1 MTPLWNVIAMT
12 EKCNKETY
20 KRRGYEGLAPLT
32 KEVQA
37 IAKPI
42 LGTRGFAEV
51 DILSTWEDMVGKD
64 LAKGITPEKLT
75 FTANSRTNGTLHVR
89 SAGGAFAMLFEHQ
102 KARVIER
109 INGFFGYPAV
119 SAIKIRQGA
128 LKLSLQVNTLKR
140 SLTAR
145 EEKELQAR
153 VAIIQDPE
161 LREQAYR
168 LGKEILIKKTAS

>member
-1 MTPLWNVIAMT
+1 MT
-12 EKCNKETY
+12 EKCKKEEFQ
-20 KRRGYEGLAPLT
+20 RRSYEGLAPLT

-51 DILSTWEDMVGKD
+51 DILSSWEDMVGRD
-64 LAKGITPEKLT
+64 LAKGVIPEKLT
-75 FTANSRTNGTLHVR
+75 FTANTRTNGTLHVR

-102 KARVIER
+102 KSRVIER

-128 LKLSLQVNTLKR
+128 LKLSAQNNPIKR
-140 SLTAR
+140 SLSSK

-153 VAIIQDPE
+153 IASISDPE

-168 LGKEILIKKTAS
+168 IGKEILLKNTP

>member
-1 MTPLWNVIAMT
+1 MIPLWNGIAMT
-12 EKCNKETY
+12 EKCKKEEF

-51 DILSTWEDMVGKD
+51 DILSAWEDMIGKD

-75 FTANSRTNGTLHVR
+75 FTANTRTNGTLHVR

-102 KARVIER
+102 KSRVIDR

-119 SAIKIRQGA
+119 SMIKIRQGA
-128 LKLSLQVNTLKR
+128 LKLSRQNIALKR
-140 SLTAR
+140 TLTTQ
-145 EEKELQAR
+145 EENELQSR
-153 VAIIQDPE
+153 VAHIQDPD

-168 LGKEILIKKTAS
+168 LGKEILLKNTSA

>member
-1 MTPLWNVIAMT
+1 MTILWNVTVMT
-12 EKCNKETY
+12 EKCKKETY
-20 KRRGYEGLAPLT
+20 QRRGYEGLALLT

-42 LGTRGFAEV
+42 LGPRGFAEV
-51 DILSTWEDMVGKD
+51 DILSAWEDMIGKD

-102 KARVIER
+102 KSRVIER

-128 LKLSLQVNTLKR
+128 LKLTLKNTGISR
-140 SLTAR
+140 PLTAR

-153 VAIIQDPE
+153 VAHIQDPE

-168 LGKEILIKKTAS
+168 LGKEILLKNPQ

>member
-1 MTPLWNVIAMT
+1 MIPLWNGIAMT
-12 EKCNKETY
+12 EKCKKETY
-20 KRRGYEGLAPLT
+20 QRRSYEGLAPLT

-51 DILSTWEDMVGKD
+51 DILSSWEDMVGKD
-64 LAKGITPEKLT
+64 LSKGITPEKLT
-75 FTANSRTNGTLHVR
+75 FTANTRTNGTLHVR

-102 KARVIER
+102 KSRVIER
-109 INGFFGYPAV
+109 INGFFGYPAI

-128 LKLSLQVNTLKR
+128 LKLSIQTQAFKR
-140 SLTAR
+140 PLTER
-145 EEKELQAR
+145 EEKELTAR
-153 VAIIQDPE
+153 GAPIQDPE

-168 LGKEILIKKTAS
+168 IGKEILLKNTTA

>member
-1 MTPLWNVIAMT
+1 MMPLWNGIAMT
-12 EKCNKETY
+12 EKCKKETY
-20 KRRGYEGLAPLT
+20 QRRSYEGLAPLT

-51 DILSTWEDMVGKD
+51 DILSSWEDMVGKD

-75 FTANSRTNGTLHVR
+75 FTANTRTNGTLHVR

-102 KARVIER
+102 KSRVIER

-128 LKLSLQVNTLKR
+128 LKLTLKNIGFKR
-140 SLTAR
+140 SLTTQ
-145 EEKELQAR
+145 EEKELNAR
-153 VAIIQDPE
+153 VAHIQDPE

-168 LGKEILIKKTAS
+168 LGKEILLKNTPQ